1 MSLSKKVK
9 VGLDETRILILGSQ
23 ILLGF
28 QLQGAFRPTF
38 EALPFHARLV
48 WVAALGF
55 VTITIAL
62 LITPSVQHRT
72 VEGGRDTK
80 RIRRVIGLCA
90 GLSLAPFALALGA
103 DLFLAVE
110 PVLGTGPGIAAG
122 SMTCGL
128 ALLFWYGLEAL
139 KARTIGDKERTM
151 TGREPEHEHTS
162 LETKVE
168 QMLTEARVMLPGA
181 QALLGFQL
189 VITFSEAFEK
199 LAFASKVTHLIALGF
214 LAVTVIW
221 LMAPAAF
228 HRIVY
233 AGEVTPEFHVL
244 GTRFLLAASVTL
256 ALGISADLGVV
267 VAKVVAS
274 HYAGV
279 VAATLSLALLAG
291 LWHVYPLVLKHRRDV
306 GADGMRRAADMSS
319 PAASQQMD

>member
-28 QLQGAFRPTF
+28 QFQGAFRPTF
-38 EALPFHARLV
+38 ERLPFHDRVV
-48 WVAALGF
+48 WVAALALI
-55 VTITIAL
+55 TLTIAL
-62 LITPSVQHRT
+62 LITPSIQHRM

-80 RIRRVIGLCA
+80 RLLGVIGRYA
-90 GLSLAPFALALGA
+90 GLALAPFALAFGA
-103 DLFLAVE
+103 DLFLAAE
-110 PVLGTGPGIAAG
+110 PVLGLGPGAVVGLVA
-122 SMTCGL
+122 CGL

-139 KARTIGDKERTM
+139 KARTIGDKERNM
-151 TGREPEHEHTS
+151 TRQEPEHEHTT
-162 LETKVE
+162 LETKIE
-168 QMLTEARVMLPGA
+168 QMLTETRVVLPGA

-199 LAFASKVTHLIALGF
+199 LAFPAKVVHLAALGF
-214 LAVTVIW
+214 LVLTVVW

-233 AGEVTPEFHVL
+233 AGEDTPEFHAL
-244 GTRFLLAASVTL
+244 GSRFLLASSATL

-274 HYAGV
+274 DTAGI
-279 VAATLSLALLAG
+279 VAAVASLALLVG
-291 LWHVYPLVLKHRRDV
+291 LWHVYPALLQRRHGVTD
-306 GADGMRRAADMSS
+306 
-319 PAASQQMD
+319 

>member
-28 QLQGAFRPTF
+28 QFQGAFRPTF
-38 EALPFHARLV
+38 ERLPFHDRVV
-48 WVAALGF
+48 WVGALALI
-55 VTITIAL
+55 TLTIAL
-62 LITPSVQHRT
+62 LITPSVQHRM

-80 RIRRVIGLCA
+80 RLLGVIGRCA
-90 GLSLAPFALALGA
+90 GLSLGPFAVVLGA

-110 PVLGTGPGIAAG
+110 PVLGLAAGIAAG
-122 SMTCGL
+122 VLACGL
-128 ALLFWYGLEAL
+128 GLLFWYGLEAL
-139 KARTIGDKERTM
+139 KARTIGERERAM
-151 TGREPEHEHTS
+151 TRQEPEHEHTA
-162 LETKVE
+162 LETKIE
-168 QMLTEARVMLPGA
+168 QMLTEARVILPGA

-199 LAFASKVTHLIALGF
+199 LPFVSKIVHLAALGL
-214 LAVTVIW
+214 LALTVIW

-233 AGEVTPEFHVL
+233 AGEDTAELHAL

-267 VAKVVAS
+267 VGKVVNS
-274 HYAGV
+274 HPAGV
-279 VAATLSLALLAG
+279 AAALASLAVLAG
-291 LWHVYPLVLKHRRDV
+291 LWHVYPLVLRARQEDGERSSGPAHQGTGD
-306 GADGMRRAADMSS
+306 GARTDG
-319 PAASQQMD
+319 

>member
-28 QLQGAFRPTF
+28 QFQGAFRPAF
-38 EALPFHARLV
+38 ERLPLHDRVV
-48 WVAALGF
+48 WVAALGLI
-55 VTITIAL
+55 TLTIAL
-62 LITPSVQHRT
+62 LITPSVQHRM
-72 VEGGRDTK
+72 VEGGRDT
-80 RIRRVIGLCA
+80 RRLLGVIGHYA

-110 PVLGTGPGIAAG
+110 PVLGPGLGLAAG
-122 SMTCGL
+122 ILFCGL

-139 KARTIGDKERTM
+139 KARRIGQRERTM
-151 TGREPEHEHTS
+151 TRGEPEHEHTA
-162 LETKVE
+162 LETKIE
-168 QMLTEARVMLPGA
+168 QMLTEARVVLPGA

-199 LAFASKVTHLIALGF
+199 LAHASKVVHLLALGF
-214 LAVTVIW
+214 LALAVIW

-233 AGEVTPEFHVL
+233 AGEDTPEFHAL
-244 GTRFLLAASVTL
+244 GSRFLLAASVTL

-267 VAKVVAS
+267 VAKVIAS
-274 HYAGV
+274 DIAGV
-279 VAATLSLALLAG
+279 VAALVCLALLVG
-291 LWHVYPLVLKHRRDV
+291 LWHVYPLILRARR
-306 GADGMRRAADMSS
+306 GAA
-319 PAASQQMD
+319 PIP

>member
-28 QLQGAFRPTF
+28 QFQGAFRPTF
-38 EALPFHARLV
+38 ERLPFHDRV
-48 WVAALGF
+48 IWVAALAL
-55 VTITIAL
+55 ITLTLAL
-62 LITPSVQHRT
+62 LITPSVQHRV

-80 RIRRVIGLCA
+80 RLLGVIGRYA
-90 GLSLAPFALALGA
+90 GLALGPFALALGA
-103 DLFLAVE
+103 DLYLAVN
-110 PVLGTGPGIAAG
+110 PVLGLGPGAAVG
-122 SMTCGL
+122 LLFCGL

-139 KARTIGDKERTM
+139 MTRTAGQRERTM
-151 TGREPEHEHTS
+151 TDREPEHEHTP
-162 LETKVE
+162 LETKIE
-168 QMLTEARVMLPGA
+168 QMLTEARVVLPGA

-199 LAFASKVTHLIALGF
+199 LTFAAKVVHLVALAL
-214 LAVTVIW
+214 LALTVVW

-233 AGEVTPEFHVL
+233 AGEDTPEFHAL

-256 ALGISADLGVV
+256 ALGISVDLGVV

-274 HYAGV
+274 NVAGLI
-279 VAATLSLALLAG
+279 AALASLALLGG
-291 LWHVYPLVLKHRRDV
+291 LWHVHPLIL
-306 GADGMRRAADMSS
+306 RARKDTAPTS
-319 PAASQQMD
+319 

>member
-28 QLQGAFRPTF
+28 QFQGAFRPAF
-38 EALPFHARLV
+38 ENLPFHDRVV
-48 WVAALGF
+48 WVAALGL
-55 VTITIAL
+55 VTLTLAF
-62 LITPSVQHRT
+62 LITPSVQHRI
-72 VEGGRDTK
+72 VEGGQDTK
-80 RIRRVIGLCA
+80 RLLGVIGRYA

-110 PVLGTGPGIAAG
+110 PVLGLVPGLAIG
-122 SMTCGL
+122 ILFCGL
-128 ALLFWYGLEAL
+128 ALLFWYGLETL
-139 KARTIGDKERTM
+139 RARIVGLRERTM
-151 TGREPEHEHTS
+151 TSREPEHEHTS

-168 QMLTEARVMLPGA
+168 QMLTEARVVLPGA

-189 VITFSEAFEK
+189 VITFSEACEK
-199 LAFASKVTHLIALGF
+199 LSLASKLVHLVALG
-214 LAVTVIW
+214 LVALTVIW

-233 AGEVTPEFHVL
+233 AGEDTPEFHAL

-267 VAKVVAS
+267 VMKVVVS
-274 HYAGV
+274 GMAGGI
-279 VAATLSLALLAG
+279 AAAVSLIVLAG
-291 LWHVYPLVLKHRRDV
+291 LWHVYPLVLRRRRSKAHRV
-306 GADGMRRAADMSS
+306 S
-319 PAASQQMD
+319 

>member
-28 QLQGAFRPTF
+28 QFQGAYRPAF
-38 EALPFHARLV
+38 ERLPFHDRVV
-48 WVAALGF
+48 WAGALGL
-55 VTITIAL
+55 ITLAIAL
-62 LITPSVQHRT
+62 LIAPSVQHRM

-80 RIRRVIGLCA
+80 RLLGVIGRYA
-90 GLSLAPFALALGA
+90 GLALAPLALALGA
-103 DLFLAVE
+103 DLYLAVE
-110 PVLGTGPGIAAG
+110 PVLGLASGITAG
-122 SMTCGL
+122 LLSCGL

-139 KARTIGDKERTM
+139 KARSVGERERTM
-151 TGREPEHEHTS
+151 TDREPEHEHTS
-162 LETKVE
+162 LETKIE
-168 QMLTEARVMLPGA
+168 QMLTEARVVLPGA

-199 LAFASKVTHLIALGF
+199 LSWATKVVHLVALGF
-214 LAVTVIW
+214 VTLTVIW

-233 AGEVTPEFHVL
+233 AGEDTPEFHVL
-244 GTRFLLAASVTL
+244 GSRFLLASSATL

-274 HYAGV
+274 DAAGV
-279 VAATLSLALLAG
+279 VAAIMSLALLVG
-291 LWHVYPLVLKHRRDV
+291 LWHVHPALLRRKRGSS
-306 GADGMRRAADMSS
+306 GAAGFR
-319 PAASQQMD
+319 

>member
-28 QLQGAFRPTF
+28 QLQGAFRPAF
-38 EALPFHARLV
+38 ERVPFHDRVV
-48 WVAALGF
+48 WVVALAL
-55 VTITIAL
+55 VTLTIAL
-62 LITPSVQHRT
+62 LITPSVQHRM

-80 RIRRVIGLCA
+80 RLLGVIGRYA
-90 GLSLAPFALALGA
+90 GLALAPFALALGA
-103 DLFLAVE
+103 DLYLAVE
-110 PVLGTGPGIAAG
+110 PVLGLGPAG
-122 SMTCGL
+122 TVGLATCGL

-139 KARTIGDKERTM
+139 KARTVGERERTM
-151 TGREPEHEHTS
+151 TDREPEHEHTS
-162 LETKVE
+162 LATKIE
-168 QMLTEARVMLPGA
+168 QMLTEARVVLPGA

-199 LAFASKVTHLIALGF
+199 LSFAAKVVHLVALGF
-214 LAVTVIW
+214 LALTVIW

-233 AGEVTPEFHVL
+233 SGEDTPEFHTL
-244 GTRFLLAASVTL
+244 GSRFLLAASVTL

-274 HYAGV
+274 DGAGV
-279 VAATLSLALLAG
+279 VVALLSLGLLVG
-291 LWHVYPLVLKHRRDV
+291 LWHVHPLILRARRD
-306 GADGMRRAADMSS
+306 
-319 PAASQQMD
+319 AASQP